1 MLSCLLA
8 PCKPQ
13 PKSSQTRLLS
23 FSWMVQGSQESVV
36 VQTTAALVT
45 QKQQNLR
52 GMWLA
57 LGCSVLE
64 GGIVLVGSNV
74 LKKTDQQT
82 LLLLEQ
88 TDIPALSHHVQERA
102 KPLMKALLLW
112 AFQGTRRGSW
122 KSWLQK
128 RGSELLK
135 GMARRALS
143 KAESSPF
150 ICERSTLFRR
160 TSTSVSTFRTCY
172 AGKSP

>member
-82 LLLLEQ
+82 LLLLER
-88 TDIPALSHHVQERA
+88 TDIPALPHHVQERA

-112 AFQGTRRGSW
+112 ALQGTWRGSL

-128 RGSELLK
+128 QGSELW
-135 GMARRALS
+135 GGWCRAFS

-150 ICERSTLFRR
+150 RCKRGPLFRR
-160 TSTSVSTFRTCY
+160 TSTSVSTSHTCY
-172 AGKSP
+172 AGKPP

>member
-1 MLSCLLA
+1 
-8 PCKPQ
+8 
-13 PKSSQTRLLS
+13 
-23 FSWMVQGSQESVV
+23 MVQGSQESVV

-102 KPLMKALLLW
+102 KPLMKALLL
-112 AFQGTRRGSW
+112 
-122 KSWLQK
+122 
-128 RGSELLK
+128 
-135 GMARRALS
+135 
-143 KAESSPF
+143 
-150 ICERSTLFRR
+150 
-160 TSTSVSTFRTCY
+160 
-172 AGKSP
+172 